1 MVFLESTKKTQE
13 QYMSSD
19 KISIESPFRETAQ
32 LLDLHELNRCHNYLR
47 LTKHIQYYFM
57 SDEELLEVNQ
67 SSLGHDYYTDI
78 ITFDYSDDDDIESH
92 EILISWDRIKDNA
105 ETHKQSL
112 KTELHRVCFH
122 GMLHLSGIDDKTEEE
137 QNNMT
142 RREDELL
149 ALYCST

>member
-1 MVFLESTKKTQE
+1 MVSLASTKKTQE

-19 KISIESPFRETAQ
+19 NISIQSPFKETAH
-32 LLDLHELNRCHNYLR
+32 LLDLEQLNRCHDYLH
-47 LTKHIQYYFM
+47 LTKHIQYFFM
-57 SDEELLEVNQ
+57 SDDELLQVNL

-78 ITFDYSDDDDIESH
+78 ITFDYSDDDDMESN
-92 EILISWDRIKDNA
+92 EILISWDRVKENA
-105 ETHKQSL
+105 ETYKQSL

-122 GMLHLSGIDDKTEEE
+122 GMLHLSGIKDKTEEE

-142 RREDELL
+142 KRENELL

>member
-1 MVFLESTKKTQE
+1 MVSLASTKKTQE

-19 KISIESPFRETAQ
+19 KISIQSPFKETAH
-32 LLDLHELNRCHNYLR
+32 LLDLEKLNRCHDYLR

-57 SDEELLEVNQ
+57 SDDELLEVNL

-78 ITFDYSDDDDIESH
+78 ITFDYSDDDDMESN
-92 EILISWDRIKDNA
+92 EILISWDRIKENA
-105 ETHKQSL
+105 ETYKQSL

-122 GMLHLSGIDDKTEEE
+122 GMLHLSGIKDKTEEE

-142 RREDELL
+142 KRENELL